1 MNKNQLR
8 ASMRLFL
15 AGLTP
20 ADRHARSVA
29 ACQMLLS
36 TREFKQSQMIM
47 IYLAMPTEV
56 ETSTLA
62 VKAWQEAKS
71 VAAPRV
77 DWEGKRMEPV
87 ELRSLDV
94 GMKTTGPGGG
104 VREPITGTAVPLAL
118 IDMVV
123 VPGMAFD
130 RRGYRVGRGRGFYD
144 RFLSQQ
150 DFQGIRCALCF
161 HEQLQEE
168 PIQNE
173 PHDVPMDLIVTD
185 REVIHCPRSE

>member
-29 ACQMLLS
+29 ACQLLLS

-47 IYLAMPTEV
+47 IFLAMPTEV

-62 VKAWQEAKS
+62 VKAWQEGKS

-77 DWEGKRMEPV
+77 DWEDKRMEPV

-94 GMKTTGPGGG
+94 GMQTTGPGG
-104 VREPITGTAVPLAL
+104 
-118 IDMVV
+118 
-123 VPGMAFD
+123 
-130 RRGYRVGRGRGFYD
+130 
-144 RFLSQQ
+144 
-150 DFQGIRCALCF
+150 
-161 HEQLQEE
+161 
-168 PIQNE
+168 
-173 PHDVPMDLIVTD
+173 
-185 REVIHCPRSE
+185 